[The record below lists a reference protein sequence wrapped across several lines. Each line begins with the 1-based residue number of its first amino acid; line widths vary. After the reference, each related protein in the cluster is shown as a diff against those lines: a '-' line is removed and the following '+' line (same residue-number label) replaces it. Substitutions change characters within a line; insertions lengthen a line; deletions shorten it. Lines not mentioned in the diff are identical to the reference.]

1 MKKLSIV
8 ALVTVG
14 LTGCFG
20 GTGPTSQQIIADL
33 QTAALILKEAGCVTH
48 EAANMAAPIIKIT
61 ADANGNAVLQEID
74 ATGTVICSAPAPTTL
89 ASSAGTTLGVVLKP

>member
-1 MKKLSIV
+1 
-8 ALVTVG
+8 
-14 LTGCFG
+14 
-20 GTGPTSQQIIADL
+20 
-33 QTAALILKEAGCVTH
+33 
-48 EAANMAAPIIKIT
+48 MAAPIIKIT